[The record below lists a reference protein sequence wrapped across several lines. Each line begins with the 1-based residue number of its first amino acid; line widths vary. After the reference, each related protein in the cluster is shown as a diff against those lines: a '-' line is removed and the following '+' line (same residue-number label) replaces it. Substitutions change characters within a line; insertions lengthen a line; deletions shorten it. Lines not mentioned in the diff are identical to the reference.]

1 MKRAIEF
8 EQEVK
13 LRHRIIIE
21 LENEADIDMICDLSG
36 MDFNDI
42 LYQLNEFDDVK
53 ILEKSENFYEDITS
67 GVQYYDDYWTKDE
80 IKYYGDSD

>member
-13 LRHRIIIE
+13 LRHRIIVE

-53 ILEKSENFYEDITS
+53 ILEKSENFYEDIAS
-67 GVQYYDDYWTKDE
+67 DVQYYDDYWTKDE

>member
-13 LRHRIIIE
+13 LRHRIIVE

-67 GVQYYDDYWTKDE
+67 DVQYYDDYWTKDE

>member
-13 LRHRIIIE
+13 LCHRIVIE
-21 LENEADIDMICDLSG
+21 CKNEEALDAICELSG
-36 MDFNDI
+36 MDFDDI

-53 ILEKSENFYEDITS
+53 ILETSENYSEDTEGS
-67 GVQYYDDYWTKDE
+67 VEYGDDYWTDDE
-80 IKYYGDSD
+80 IKEYGSID